1 MIMNNQDGGT
11 PLYVAA
17 AGGHRDIVQL
27 LLNKGAMLEHLRDD
41 THIQVNRRWL
51 TKAPSI

>member
-27 LLNKGAMLEHLRDD
+27 LLNKGANIGVTGVVSHRIYVYMLYY
-41 THIQVNRRWL
+41 
-51 TKAPSI
+51 